1 MTGPTEGKCPVCKCE
16 HATSVSSGSFDG
28 CDAVCQRCGPYKI
41 TEEAIRQL
49 DNEEPNHRL
58 CAWLRAGG
66 LKSQPRALLTTHLL
80 AQLPQFLPDYG
91 VADRMDLLLE
101 ALASM
106 TERPG
111 DRVDL
116 TLDFDY
122 PLAWAAGRDE
132 LKFYLD
138 ALAARGLVE
147 SFVEMSMETG
157 AAEVTAEGWERVDD
171 RRRRPATSD
180 QAFVAMSFA
189 DEMIPAW
196 QDGIAP
202 AVAANRFR
210 PYRVDRE
217 PHNDRIDAKIISEI
231 RKSRF
236 LIADVTLHRPG
247 VYYEAGF
254 AQGLGL
260 QVLWTVRADELE
272 KAHFDT
278 RQFRHVVWTEP
289 ADLREQL
296 TDFIGAIIGQY
307 GKAA

>member
-1 MTGPTEGKCPVCKCE
+1 MEKVSDRICYVCESDSAHSK
-16 HATSVSSGSFDG
+16 HIGDDIYT
-28 CDAVCQRCGPYKI
+28 CDCRRCGTYKF
-41 TEEAIRQL
+41 TYEVACQLNHEEANPQ
-49 DNEEPNHRL
+49 L
-58 CAWLRAGG
+58 CAWVRAGG
-66 LKSQPRALLTTHLL
+66 LKSQAGALLTTHLL
-80 AQLPQFLPDYG
+80 ERLPEILPIYG

-101 ALASM
+101 ALASL

-111 DRVDL
+111 DQIEV

-122 PLAWAAGRDE
+122 PLAWASGRDE

-138 ALAARGLVE
+138 ALTARGLIE

-157 AAEVTAEGWERVDD
+157 AAALTAAGWERVDD

-180 QAFVAMSFA
+180 QAFVAMSFSDA
-189 DEMIPAW
+189 MTPAW
-196 QDGIAP
+196 LDGIAP
-202 AVAANRFR
+202 AVIANGFK
-210 PYRVDRE
+210 PYRVDAD

-260 QVLWTVRADELE
+260 NVLWTVREDEL
-272 KAHFDT
+272 KGTHFDT
-278 RQFRHVVWTEP
+278 RQFRHIVWKKP

-296 TDFIGAIIGQY
+296 TDFVGAIVGQY
-307 GKAA
+307 GKIA